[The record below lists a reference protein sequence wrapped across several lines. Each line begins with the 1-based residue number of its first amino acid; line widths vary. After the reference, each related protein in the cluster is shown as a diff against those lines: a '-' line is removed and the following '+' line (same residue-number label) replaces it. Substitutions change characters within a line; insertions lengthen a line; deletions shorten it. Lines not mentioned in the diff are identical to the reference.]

1 MNNKLKCIFNKNM
14 RFEINDNYNPKQME
28 LLKKLERPLPEIEDE
43 FEQAYQNLIDD
54 TIKCS
59 THINNED
66 DDY

>member
-1 MNNKLKCIFNKNM
+1 M